1 MKDWLEDN
9 FDYNQCTV
17 LVELDAP
24 QTSRTGHML
33 NDLLYKN
40 QDLVEMAPGFSGSP
54 HSGGIHRCFISGNRV
69 EVIAWLD
76 LVVSEY
82 PDWETAALRV
92 KGEIR
97 RLFLKADWRRY
108 GRINVQLKKLE
119 VLVPVQGNRPTVK
132 SWFQGEWENEDR
144 KSFQPSRRKQAAMK

>member
-40 QDLVEMAPGFSGSP
+40 QDLVEMAPGFSGKP
-54 HSGGIHRCFISGNRV
+54 HSGGIHRCFVSGNRV

-97 RLFLKADWRRY
+97 KLFLKADWRRY
-108 GRINVQLKKLE
+108 GRISVQLKKLE
-119 VLVPVQGNRPTVK
+119 VLVPVQGNRPAVK

-144 KSFQPSRRKQAAMK
+144 KSFQPSRRKQADMK